1 MCPRYVASRKF
12 SAASEVFSMGMVL
25 LELLTG
31 RVQARDGELYGRI
44 IIDEEPPLSEALD
57 PRIEWP
63 EEVGAAMVELCLAC
77 LQHSTRKRPSMIEV
91 YTRLGELE
99 RGLAEEAHVE
109 GEGEGG
115 GGVRRVCD
123 HAGCEVDEGC
133 GVECGG
139 CGGFLCDHCFS
150 RHVEGQ
156 CRECERGE
164 FVRAGGAVC
173 PLCPGEGGERTMLE
187 AWSVARHVPQHVLQ
201 SYLEARDHVT
211 GLRAQRE
218 AEEAVGEELE
228 ALRGASKGV
237 VGTHC
242 GAISKLLE
250 LVCPYPGCSEKWV
263 QSKDGRAAAVCVDC
277 GKDYCGLCF
286 KVCKDMRAANVH
298 VQRECVH
305 GKGREGAGGSMY
317 PPARCYDAG
326 HRATRRARV
335 LAYLSG
341 VESEEVR
348 ASVLEGVKEELRR
361 VGLGE
366 LV

>member
-1 MCPRYVASRKF
+1 M
-12 SAASEVFSMGMVL
+12 
-25 LELLTG
+25 
-31 RVQARDGELYGRI
+31 
-44 IIDEEPPLSEALD
+44 
-57 PRIEWP
+57 
-63 EEVGAAMVELCLAC
+63 
-77 LQHSTRKRPSMIEV
+77 
-91 YTRLGELE
+91 
-99 RGLAEEAHVE
+99 
-109 GEGEGG
+109 
-115 GGVRRVCD
+115 
-123 HAGCEVDEGC
+123 
-133 GVECGG
+133 
-139 CGGFLCDHCFS
+139 CDHCFS

-228 ALRGASKGV
+228 ALRGANKGV

-286 KVCKDMRAANVH
+286 KVCKDMRVANVH
-298 VQRECVH
+298 LQRCRRSVCT
-305 GKGREGAGGSMY
+305 GREG
-317 PPARCYDAG
+317 
-326 HRATRRARV
+326 RV
-335 LAYLSG
+335 LVGACTPQLG
-341 VESEEVR
+341 VTMRVTGQ
-348 ASVLEGVKEELRR
+348 L
-361 VGLGE
+361 VGLVCWHTC
-366 LV
+366 LVWRVRRCVHPCWRVRRRS